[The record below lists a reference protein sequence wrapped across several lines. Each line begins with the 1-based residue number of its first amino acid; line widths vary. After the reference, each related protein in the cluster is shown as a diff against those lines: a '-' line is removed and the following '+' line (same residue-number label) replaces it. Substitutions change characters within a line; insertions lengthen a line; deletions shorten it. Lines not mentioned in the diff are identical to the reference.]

1 MTEKHQNCACERC
14 VAARQAMLLRTHPIH
29 TRRDEDIPP
38 SMIPVDQALA
48 MELEI
53 RDDLEARLVIT
64 NQNIRA
70 LRDCA

>member
-1 MTEKHQNCACERC
+1 MHEGGCCCPDC
-14 VAARQAMLLRTHPIH
+14 VAARRSMVLRTHPIH
-29 TRRDEDIPP
+29 ARRDEEIPP
-38 SMIPVDQALA
+38 SLIPVDQALA